1 MADDKRVQNYTEL
14 LKTKTAELRNRE
26 KMWHALK
33 DYIHSAGGW
42 ATSSQGDSSYMRA
55 EILPNSE
62 IPIRLA
68 ERGLR
73 LNYIGSGAT
82 RNTSAGIVPVDVIEI
97 VLGK

>member
-26 KMWHALK
+26 KMWHALS

-42 ATSSQGDSSYMRA
+42 TTSSQGDSSYMRA
-55 EILPNSE
+55 EIPPGSE

-68 ERGLR
+68 ERSFKFSLAP
-73 LNYIGSGAT
+73 SAT
-82 RNTSAGIVPVDVIEI
+82 RNTSNGITEVDVIEI
-97 VLGK
+97 RLK